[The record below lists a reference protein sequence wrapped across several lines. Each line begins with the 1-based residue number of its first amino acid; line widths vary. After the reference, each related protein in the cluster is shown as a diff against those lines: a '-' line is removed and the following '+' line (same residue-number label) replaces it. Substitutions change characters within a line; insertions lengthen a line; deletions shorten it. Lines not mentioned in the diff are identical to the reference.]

1 VTRYASLYTLLKI
14 ISGIDNLDQI
24 AQDDD
29 GFDLASR
36 DSLDLGSDLESGTPK
51 PPAYDSL
58 PASGGA
64 SRGAAGNSRD
74 VSPLPAPIPQKP
86 ANLPRASLEGDT
98 MFALEDERFSED
110 DSEDEGEG
118 KRFMGSHK

>member
-1 VTRYASLYTLLKI
+1 MSFPSSIEDPTLILSVT
-14 ISGIDNLDQI
+14 QI

-36 DSLDLGSDLESGTPK
+36 DSLDLGEDLEAGEGDGAATPK

-58 PASGGA
+58 PGRSA
-64 SRGAAGNSRD
+64 NNRD

-86 ANLPRASLEGDT
+86 STLPRESLDGEM
-98 MFALEDERFSED
+98 MFDIGSEVED
-110 DSEDEGEG
+110 DSDSDGEG
-118 KRFMGSHK
+118 RRLTKGGQ